1 MIQTYKILH
10 PTEGYDKSL
19 PQFLETASTQNLRG
33 HSSKLFVQHIN
44 KDIRKYNFSIRII
57 NHWNDLPGDVKS
69 AGDVWE
75 FERKLDSYW
84 ANQPLLYDNHK
95 TKIILKKDVPKK

>member
-1 MIQTYKILH
+1 MIKHIEAIEAVQRRATRLVPGLSNLEYSERLKTLKLPTLSYRRIRGDMIQTYKILH

-44 KDIRKYNFSIRII
+44 KD
-57 NHWNDLPGDVKS
+57 V
-69 AGDVWE
+69 A
-75 FERKLDSYW
+75 
-84 ANQPLLYDNHK
+84 
-95 TKIILKKDVPKK
+95 